1 MVSRH
6 EDKERMASVS
16 TTTPF
21 FSIIIGVYD
30 DWMPLDQCLRS
41 LEQQTNGPSFE
52 VIVVDDG
59 SRDVA
64 PEYIRN
70 WTCVYPL
77 TLVRQPHA
85 GVSAARNRGIQ
96 ISKGLVLVFVDA
108 DCRFQPDCLAAL
120 GATIT
125 QSRQHNCFQLHLV
138 GDYSEIAG
146 RAEELRL
153 ITLQSQLLQPDGCIR
168 YLNTAGFA
176 IRRASVDIV
185 GALFEP
191 SVARAED
198 TLLLANL
205 IQGGELPLFVPNAT
219 VQHAI
224 PLSLLEFFR
233 KAVRSALL
241 ETRTYEIIA
250 AMGVT
255 FRVSQRARL
264 RMLLSMWKTSGH
276 PSIGR
281 LTFFVLATKQSLRL
295 IILFLGKAI
304 PWGFRGTVR
313 PDRVGTV
320 NHRKPGSN

>member
-21 FSIIIGVYD
+21 FSIIIGAYD

-264 RMLLSMWKTSGH
+264 RMLLSMWK
-276 PSIGR
+276 
-281 LTFFVLATKQSLRL
+281 
-295 IILFLGKAI
+295 
-304 PWGFRGTVR
+304 
-313 PDRVGTV
+313 
-320 NHRKPGSN
+320 